1 MKWNNE
7 TCAPELDGDK
17 FPSTVIFDIDAPTS
31 KPAFA
36 FFSRH
41 HITTTQIPA
50 ILNTLD
56 VEIGKVDKVTESIAD
71 GKTKVCCDKQEDL
84 KGFCLPTEGKLRPCT
99 IEDLEQVVSDS
110 GELFESV
117 VHWQSILNAADVTKN
132 KAISD
137 NSYGSIL
144 NWFEQQEQ
152 YQYIESIDSTDL
164 SGKEKDHVRMEKGIA
179 GYSQL
184 APESLTDM
192 MTPISDRDNVVID
205 PLVSNKESKEANRIQ
220 FGGAGGEY
228 TLTLDRS
235 SSLDMTT
242 MSCADSDIMKV
253 MSTWQKIIN
262 FDPISYAKEKIV
274 EETGVKLP
282 LASGYSVQNFRA
294 RIKTYLNRVK
304 DDDFQKE
311 LKEEVKKQDEK
322 RVDRMED
329 IKKMEDE
336 KKNKV
341 EQARKEKEEIQDKID
356 NETNRKKKNKLVK
369 EKFEAQIKVEQA
381 EKDLEKER
389 EAKKKERLVKKIANE
404 EEAKVEKAKLTDAEK
419 QKLQQQIDNED
430 DPKKKNALVKKQLEA
445 DLKPPRTPEDV
456 IAQKK
461 AMKEQRNE
469 ERSNKELKDR
479 TQSKIAEDT
488 GKKSKWDKGSFL
500 KNALKKFDFAFT
512 AGPMVIAAMQAGCNS
527 VTKAEASPADLDLST
542 SAFGIGVDA
551 YFTGGEFKF
560 YQNSG
565 LKILMKLTRLF
576 LFDRI
581 PSCNYT

>member
-7 TCAPELDGDK
+7 ICAPELDGDK

-31 KPAFA
+31 KPAFT

-56 VEIGKVDKVTESIAD
+56 VEIDKFDKVTESIAD
-71 GKTKVCCDKQEDL
+71 GKTKVCCDKKDL

-99 IEDLEQVVSDS
+99 IEDLEQVVFDS
-110 GELFESV
+110 GELFESL

-152 YQYIESIDSTDL
+152 FQYIESIDSTKLTGD
-164 SGKEKDHVRMEKGIA
+164 EKDRVRMEKGIA

-192 MTPISDRDNVVID
+192 MTPISDRDNIVVD

-220 FGGAGGEY
+220 FSGAGGEY

-235 SSLDMTT
+235 SSLDMTK
-242 MSCADSDIMKV
+242 MSCADSDIMEV
-253 MSTWQKIIN
+253 MSIWQRVVK
-262 FDPISYAKEKIV
+262 FDPISYAKEAIA
-274 EETGVKLP
+274 EETGVNLP
-282 LASGYSVQNFRA
+282 LVSGYGVQAFRA
-294 RIKTYLNRVK
+294 RIKKYLNRVK

-322 RVDRMED
+322 RVDRMEA
-329 IKKMEDE
+329 IKKMEEE

-341 EQARKEKEEIQDKID
+341 KQAREEKEMIQEKID
-356 NETNRKKKNKLVK
+356 NEKDIKKKKELIK

-381 EKDLEKER
+381 EKELEKER

-419 QKLQQQIDNED
+419 EKLQQQIDNEK
-430 DPKKKNALVKKQLEA
+430 DPKKKQALVKKQLEA
-445 DLKPPRTPEDV
+445 DLKPPRTTEDV

-488 GKKSKWDKGSFL
+488 GKKSRWGKGSFL

-512 AGPMVIAAMQAGCNS
+512 AGPMVIAAMQAGCNLE
-527 VTKAEASPADLDLST
+527 TKFEASPADLDLST
-542 SAFGIGVDA
+542 SAFGIGLDA

-560 YQNSG
+560 LKNSA
-565 LKILMKLTRLF
+565 
-576 LFDRI
+576 
-581 PSCNYT
+581 

>member
-1 MKWNNE
+1 
-7 TCAPELDGDK
+7 
-17 FPSTVIFDIDAPTS
+17 
-31 KPAFA
+31 
-36 FFSRH
+36 
-41 HITTTQIPA
+41 
-50 ILNTLD
+50 
-56 VEIGKVDKVTESIAD
+56 
-71 GKTKVCCDKQEDL
+71 
-84 KGFCLPTEGKLRPCT
+84 
-99 IEDLEQVVSDS
+99 
-110 GELFESV
+110 
-117 VHWQSILNAADVTKN
+117 
-132 KAISD
+132 
-137 NSYGSIL
+137 
-144 NWFEQQEQ
+144 
-152 YQYIESIDSTDL
+152 
-164 SGKEKDHVRMEKGIA
+164 MEKGIA

-192 MTPISDRDNVVID
+192 MTPISDRDNVVVD

-220 FGGAGGEY
+220 FSGAGGEY

-253 MSTWQKIIN
+253 MSIWQKIVK
-262 FDPISYAKEKIV
+262 FDPILYAKKKL
-274 EETGVKLP
+274 EEEAGVSGYG
-282 LASGYSVQNFRA
+282 LASGYGVQDFRA
-294 RIKTYLNRVK
+294 RIKKYLNRVK

-322 RVDRMED
+322 RVDRMEA

-341 EQARKEKEEIQDKID
+341 EQARKEKVEIQEKID
-356 NETNRKKKNKLVK
+356 NETDIKKKQELNK

-430 DPKKKNALVKKQLEA
+430 DPKKKQALVKKKLEA
-445 DLKPPRTPEDV
+445 DLKPPRTTEDV

-527 VTKAEASPADLDLST
+527 VTKFEASPADLDLST
-542 SAFGIGVDA
+542 SAMGIGLDA
-551 YFTGGEFKF
+551 YFNGGEFKF
-560 YQNSG
+560 YQNSA
-565 LKILMKLTRLF
+565 
-576 LFDRI
+576 
-581 PSCNYT
+581 